1 MAHPLCRRLQT
12 PHGPAP
18 CACGCSRRASG
29 SSGLAAA
36 GLPRALQFS
45 ASACRILPVRNRGQE
60 TPRLLTQKGLSRPSS
75 GGLPGGQAVDD
86 DPLEVFELMP
96 DRSVMHQ
103 RSLGTRTAEAALLG
117 GPQVARLRLENLTIQ
132 RSVRRPGRLS
142 AMGSLTEA
150 DPLYKF
156 HIQGVCSLKPQCLAD
171 FSPYLHQLITAQ
183 VKV

>member
-1 MAHPLCRRLQT
+1 M
-12 PHGPAP
+12 
-18 CACGCSRRASG
+18 
-29 SSGLAAA
+29 
-36 GLPRALQFS
+36 
-45 ASACRILPVRNRGQE
+45 RNRGQE
-60 TPRLLTQKGLSRPSS
+60 TPRLLTQKGLGRPSG

-117 GPQVARLRLENLTIQ
+117 GPQVARLRLDNLTIQ

-142 AMGSLTEA
+142 AMGSLPEA

-156 HIQGVCSLKPQCLAD
+156 HIQGVCSLKQQCLAD
-171 FSPYLHQLITAQ
+171 TSPHISIN
-183 VKV
+183 